1 VVGARL
7 SDIRGN
13 RGTSSVG
20 SRAAPHR
27 PGVPPDHVYG
37 DPGPG
42 PGPDEPPKLKSPL
55 WTRILII
62 AGCVLV
68 VVSGGALAL
77 VYGLSARYE
86 NQVGRQDILDGVP
99 QALDGEHGT
108 NFLVLGS
115 DSREQQNTQSLDET
129 GSRSDTILIVHV
141 KHDLSGAFIVSIPR
155 DSYVDIPAGGNWNG
169 GKEKI
174 NAAFAFGGANLAAK
188 TIYNLT
194 QVPVN
199 GAMIVNF
206 AGVVNMVDA
215 VGGVHVCV
223 PYDVPNFFTEDFP
236 QYNNGWAAGCH
247 DMMGEEAEVFMRQRH
262 DVPGGDLGR
271 IKSQQLVMKAL
282 ASKATS
288 AGVLTNPGKLDSLL
302 VTAAQSLTVDKN
314 MNLKDL
320 AFALKGIKP
329 DNISFATAPVTGLE
343 TIDGVGSTVQL
354 DMPGTQELFKAVLE
368 DKTDEWLTA
377 HPQPAVASI

>member
-1 VVGARL
+1 VARADL
-7 SDIRGN
+7 SDVRGDWRSSSAGSPAGQN
-13 RGTSSVG
+13 RRRGPVDDDYDDLDHPN
-20 SRAAPHR
+20 APKQK
-27 PGVPPDHVYG
+27 Y
-37 DPGPG
+37 
-42 PGPDEPPKLKSPL
+42 PL
-55 WTRILII
+55 WTRLLLI
-62 AGCVLV
+62 AGGILV
-68 VVSGGALAL
+68 VISAGTLAL
-77 VYGLSARYE
+77 VYGLSSRYE
-86 NQVGRQDILDGVP
+86 DKVGRDDILNGVP
-99 QALDGEHGT
+99 QAGDGDHGT
-108 NFLVLGS
+108 NYLVLGS
-115 DSREQQNTQSLDET
+115 DSRERQSTQSLDET
-129 GSRSDTILIVHV
+129 GSRSDTILIVHI
-141 KHDLSGAFIVSIPR
+141 KQDLSGAFIASIPR
-155 DSYVDIPAGGNWNG
+155 DSYVDIPEGGDWNG

-174 NAAFAFGGANLAAK
+174 NAAFAYGGANLAAK

-194 QVPVN
+194 QIPVN

-223 PYDVPNFFTEDFP
+223 PYDVPNFFQDDFP
-236 QYNNGWAAGCH
+236 QYANGWGQGCH
-247 DMMGEEAEVFMRQRH
+247 DMRGEEAEVFMRQRH

-302 VTAAQSLTVDKN
+302 VTAAKSLTVDQN

-354 DMPGTQELFKAVLE
+354 DMPGTQELFKAVLD
-368 DKTDEWLTA
+368 DKTDEWLAA
-377 HPQPAVASI
+377 HPQPEVASI